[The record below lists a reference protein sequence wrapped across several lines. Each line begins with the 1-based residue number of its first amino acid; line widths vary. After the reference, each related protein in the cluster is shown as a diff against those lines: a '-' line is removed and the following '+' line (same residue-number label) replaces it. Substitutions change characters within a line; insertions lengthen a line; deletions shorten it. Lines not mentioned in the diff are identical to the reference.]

1 MSNLIPAEESDLKAW
16 LEHLASK
23 IATSG
28 VGVALLDAQITEL
41 EKTCAALRD
50 SSQLRAQFRDD
61 LSTKDGVSTAMLAD
75 SELRSEACSR
85 TEIDPR
91 ITDSSQALLPVPKH

>member
-1 MSNLIPAEESDLKAW
+1 MSNLIPAEESDLRAW

-50 SSQLRAQFRDD
+50 SSQLRAQFSD
-61 LSTKDGVSTAMLAD
+61 LPTKGGVSTAMLAD
-75 SELRSEACSR
+75 AEPRSEACSR
-85 TEIDPR
+85 TEIDPAYYGFKPTSTR
-91 ITDSSQALLPVPKH
+91 A

>member
-1 MSNLIPAEESDLKAW
+1 MSNLIPTEESNLRAW

-41 EKTCAALRD
+41 EKTCTALRD
-50 SSQLRAQFRDD
+50 SSQPRAQFSD
-61 LSTKDGVSTAMLAD
+61 LPTKGGVSTSMLVDA
-75 SELRSEACSR
+75 ELRSEACSR

-91 ITDSSQALLPVPKH
+91 ITDSSQPIPYASIN

>member
-50 SSQLRAQFRDD
+50 SSQLLVQFRDD
-61 LSTKDGVSTAMLAD
+61 LSTKDGVSTAMLAA
-75 SELRSEACSR
+75 RGT
-85 TEIDPR
+85 TEQ
-91 ITDSSQALLPVPKH
+91 SM

>member
-1 MSNLIPAEESDLKAW
+1 MSNLIPTEESALSAW
-16 LEHLASK
+16 IGYLASR

-41 EKTCAALRD
+41 EKACADLRE
-50 SSQLRAQFRDD
+50 
-61 LSTKDGVSTAMLAD
+61 KAMLAD
-75 SELRSEACSR
+75 AELRSEACGR

>member
-1 MSNLIPAEESDLKAW
+1 MSNLIPTEESDLRAW

-41 EKTCAALRD
+41 EKTCAALCD
-50 SSQLRAQFRDD
+50 SSELRAQVRG
-61 LSTKDGVSTAMLAD
+61 LSTKGDVSTAMLAD
-75 SELRSEACSR
+75 AELRSEACSR

-91 ITDSSQALLPVPKH
+91 ITDSSQALPVHQQ

>member
-1 MSNLIPAEESDLKAW
+1 MSNLIPAEESDLRAW
-16 LEHLASK
+16 LEHLAAK

-50 SSQLRAQFRDD
+50 SSQLQG
-61 LSTKDGVSTAMLAD
+61 GVSTAMLAD
-75 SELRSEACSR
+75 AELRSEACSR

-91 ITDSSQALLPVPKH
+91 ITDSSQPLPCVSIN